1 MKTLPALIAAALA
14 ASPALALEAPQRPSP
29 QPEREARIPFVGFNA
44 IRTFRPVS
52 DEIVYLQDQR
62 RNWYRATLAV
72 PCLNIQS
79 ALRLGVDTRY
89 GSTLDNTSSFIV
101 DGESCRIHSLVRSE
115 APPPRR
121 GRRDRD

>member
-1 MKTLPALIAAALA
+1 MKKLLIPLVALLAATPALA
-14 ASPALALEAPQRPSP
+14 ADQRGPREP
-29 QPEREARIPFVGFNA
+29 EARIPFVGFNA

-52 DEIVYLQDQR
+52 DTIVYLQDQR

-72 PCLNIQS
+72 SCFNIQS

-89 GSTLDNTSSFIV
+89 GGTLDNSSSFIV
-101 DGESCRIHSLVRSE
+101 DGERCRIVSLVRSE

-121 GRRDRD
+121 RGRSRS